1 MDSDGCVWRGF
12 LTELVRACRHNPLP
26 TLIGGDFNILRISM
40 EKNNGTLKVL
50 AEENLN
56 TLEAYRFM
64 NLFCYFL
71 KKKLRF
77 GSSMLHHFFP
87 FCDPNIFGSL

>member
-1 MDSDGCVWRGF
+1 
-12 LTELVRACRHNPLP
+12 
-26 TLIGGDFNILRISM
+26 M

-64 NLFCYFL
+64 NLFCYFF